1 MNLIVCVSRN
11 YGLGMSNG
19 DLLFHIEEDL
29 ARFKKKTS
37 GGVVVMGMKTF
48 QSIIDMNG
56 KPLPKRTSVVLTRK
70 KKYKSKY
77 GEIVFNNVESIV
89 NHCKTLTDKDKE
101 VWVCGG
107 AEIYRQLLP
116 HVEKVH
122 MTMVYKDTP
131 ESEIYYP
138 MDAQESLG
146 FYPENSSEEFYSEK
160 YDVRY
165 KFITYKRP
173 SQESASK

>member
-1 MNLIVCVSRN
+1 MNLIVCVSGN
-11 YGLGMSNG
+11 FGLGMNNG
-19 DLLFHIEEDL
+19 DLLFHIGEDL

-107 AEIYRQLLP
+107 AEIYKQLLP
-116 HVEKVH
+116 HVEKVY

-138 MDAQESLG
+138 VSTQDALG
-146 FYPENSSEEFYSEK
+146 FKVCSESKIMYDEK
-160 YDVRY
+160 NKVYYQFVEYAR
-165 KFITYKRP
+165 KP
-173 SQESASK
+173 